1 MCNRAHLSSEVG
13 DTLIEVLIALVL
25 IALAIVPLLEALTA
39 SVTSSAEHRELSVN
53 DTMVKSLANQAIYSI
68 EFNLTSPGA
77 FQPCASVS
85 HYSNGNIG
93 WTDPTNYPGYHAVV
107 TQVIYWNPT
116 LNNNVGGFDPT
127 VTQATCNGYAATQ
140 KGIQEL
146 VMVSTAH
153 NGNGPSVSL
162 TEIVRDP
169 NFE

>member
-1 MCNRAHLSSEVG
+1 MGWEAG

-25 IALAIVPLLEALTA
+25 IALAIVPLLGALTA
-39 SVTSSAEHRELSVN
+39 SVTSSAEHRQLAIN

-68 EFNLTSPGA
+68 EFSSSSPAA
-77 FQPCASVS
+77 FQTCALVA
-85 HYSNGNIG
+85 HYSDANIG
-93 WTDPTNYPGYHAVV
+93 WADPASYPGYHAVV

-116 LNNNVGGFDPT
+116 LNSNVGGFDPS
-127 VTQATCNGYAATQ
+127 VNQATCNGYAATQ
-140 KGIQEL
+140 KGLQEL
-146 VMVSTAH
+146 VIVSTAN